1 MLRKFII
8 ANIALAIIGL
18 LYLAAVG
25 INIASADTPPA
36 EQQKEY
42 LENPA
47 NVYPIVYGTAVVA
60 RNGHYDVAY
69 DGNTC
74 FQWITDWMPVV
85 VENPSIITYTTPV
98 DDFDLI
104 YIIACEE

>member
-36 EQQKEY
+36 EQRIAY
-42 LENPA
+42 LENTA
-47 NVYPIVYGTAVVA
+47 TEYPIVHGTAVVA

-74 FQWITDWMPVV
+74 FQWITEWMPVV

-98 DDFDLI
+98 DDFDLVN
-104 YIIACEE
+104 IIACEA